1 MHAALDSI
9 WASLPIP
16 AILVD
21 EGDKISELNPAAEGF
36 FNTSNRAING
46 VPLFDRLMVDAPL
59 EAAYHRAREHSTPLF
74 VNDVDVGTGDRAP
87 LQCNLKFAPVLEHP
101 GFMILL
107 LAPRELAG
115 WMSKADISVKMVVPT
130 WGILDRGA
138 LGVSAPCMLIE

>member
-1 MHAALDSI
+1 MHAALDTI

-21 EGDKISELNPAAEGF
+21 EGDRIAEINPAAEGF

-59 EAAYHRAREHSTPLF
+59 EAAYHRAREQSTPLF

-87 LQCNLKFAPVLEHP
+87 LQCNLKFAPVL
-101 GFMILL
+101 
-107 LAPRELAG
+107 
-115 WMSKADISVKMVVPT
+115 
-130 WGILDRGA
+130 
-138 LGVSAPCMLIE
+138 